1 MAKKKQAQLSI
12 TLVRSPIGY
21 PKRQKETLKALG
33 LKRINQTV
41 TRVDNEAVRGMVNAV
56 IHLVTVDQA

>member
-1 MAKKKQAQLSI
+1 MAKKKQAQLTI

-21 PKRQKETLKALG
+21 PKRQKATLKALG
-33 LKRINQTV
+33 LKKINQTV

-56 IHLVTVDQA
+56 IHLVSVDEA